1 MLGIDLQLF
10 YIIQAFAASAI
21 SAALI
26 VYLIPQWHTPSTRS
40 LLLLMGSVAIWSFCY
55 GMEFKSPALET
66 KLGWV
71 RAEYLGAAW
80 TGLLFFRFSMA
91 ISGRKSWLAG
101 PKSWSL
107 LIVPLLTLVG
117 VYTNDR
123 HHLIWVSAW
132 IESSGPVPT
141 MAYLRGIGFWVF
153 VGFSYSLLLAATLVL
168 FHTFLGTGKLE
179 RRNFFVLMVGLA
191 APWVSNILYL
201 IEIAPIR
208 HLDLTPFAFAIS
220 GVTFFWGVIRH
231 QILELIPIARDAVIE
246 SMKDAVFVLDLQ
258 NRVIDLNT
266 VAKQMISAKTA
277 AIVGK
282 TLSALFPDLY
292 ELMNQSLMSGTDD
305 AEMSV
310 AIHGTMV
317 LWRIRISKLYGS
329 GQTPCGRL
337 ITLQDITEQ
346 RRNEIALR
354 ESEEK
359 FRSISANA
367 LDGIIMIDPSGRVS
381 FWNKAAEQIF
391 GYHQDEILGK
401 DLHGHLA
408 PKEYQTQFRNAFSGF
423 QRTGNGQV
431 LGKTIEIQCVRK
443 SGDIFPAELSLS
455 PLKLNGQWHAV
466 GIVRDITERK
476 KTQEYLIQTEK
487 MISLGGL
494 AAGMAHEIN
503 NPLAGILSSIQV
515 MRMRLLSDLPANL
528 SAAEECGLDFKQM
541 WAYLGKRGIM
551 EMIEAIDQSCQRA
564 ATIVRNMLA
573 FSRKSDAVFS
583 NQDLAELVD
592 QTVVLAGNDFHFKRR
607 HDFRQIKMVRDYA
620 PHMPPIACDATQ
632 IQQVLLNIFKN
643 GAQAMWETAERHRA
657 PQFILKV
664 YADREHGC
672 ISITDNGPGM
682 NEETRKRIFEPFYTT
697 KPTGSG
703 TGLGLS
709 IAYFIVTE
717 NHDGI
722 LSVAAA
728 PEKGTT
734 FTVKLPLKRRVNHGP

>member
-1 MLGIDLQLF
+1 MLGIHLQTF

-26 VYLIPQWHTPSTRS
+26 IYLRQRWRTPSARS
-40 LLLLMGSVAIWSFCY
+40 LMLLMGSVLIWSFCY
-55 GMEFKSPALET
+55 GMEFKSPSLAS

-80 TGLLFFRFSMA
+80 TGLFFFRFSMA
-91 ISGRKSWLAG
+91 ISGSKSWLTG
-101 PKSWSL
+101 PRSGC
-107 LIVPLLTLVG
+107 LIIIPLLTIVG
-117 VYTNDR
+117 VYTNDH
-123 HHLIWVSAW
+123 HHLIWSSAW

-141 MAYLRGIGFWVF
+141 MAYIRGIGFWGF
-153 VGFSYSLLLAATLVL
+153 VGFSYTLLLVATFVL
-168 FHTFLGTGKLE
+168 FHVFLGSGKIE
-179 RRNFFVLMVGLA
+179 RHNFFVLMVGLA

-201 IEIAPIR
+201 MGVDPIR
-208 HLDLTPFAFAIS
+208 YLDLTPFAFAIS

-231 QILELIPIARDAVIE
+231 QILELVPIARDAVIQ

-258 NRVIDLNT
+258 DRVIDLNT
-266 VAKQMISAKTA
+266 AARQLVSGKRT

-282 TLSALFPDLY
+282 TLSTLFPDLFS
-292 ELMNQSLMSGTDD
+292 LMNQNRVSGTED
-305 AEMSV
+305 AEMPV
-310 AIHGTMV
+310 RIDGVTV
-317 LWRIRISKLYGS
+317 LWHIRISELYGS

-346 RRNEIALR
+346 RHNEIALR

-367 LDGIIMIDPSGRVS
+367 LDGIVMIDPTGCVS

-391 GYHQDEILGK
+391 GYHEDEILGK

-408 PKEYQTQFRNAFSGF
+408 PQEHQTQFRNAFSGF
-423 QRTGNGQV
+423 QQTAGGQV
-431 LGKTIEIQCVRK
+431 PGKTIEIQCLRK
-443 SGDIFPAELSLS
+443 NGDIFPAELSLS
-455 PLKLNGQWHAV
+455 PLRLNDQWHAV
-466 GIVRDITERK
+466 GIVRDITERR

-503 NPLAGILSSIQV
+503 NPLAGILSNIQV

-528 SAAEECGLDFKQM
+528 RTAEDCGLDFKQM
-541 WAYLGKRGIM
+541 WAYMGKRGIL

-564 ATIVRNMLA
+564 ATIVRNMLS

-583 NQDLAELVD
+583 SQDLTELLD
-592 QTVVLAGNDFHFKRR
+592 QTIVLASNEFHFKKRR
-607 HDFRQIKMVRDYA
+607 DFRQIEIVRDYA
-620 PHMPPIACDATQ
+620 PDMPPIACDAAQ
-632 IQQVLLNIFKN
+632 IQQVLLNILKN
-643 GAQAMWETAERHRA
+643 GAHAMWEAADRHRP
-657 PQFILKV
+657 PQFILNA
-664 YADREHGC
+664 YADPDYGC
-672 ISITDNGPGM
+672 IAITDNGPGM
-682 NEETRKRIFEPFYTT
+682 AEETRKRIFEPFYTT

-717 NHDGI
+717 NHDGT
-722 LSVAAA
+722 LDVSST
-728 PEKGTT
+728 PGEGTS
-734 FTVKLPLKRRVNHGP
+734 FTLKLPLKQAP